1 MPLRIAAG
9 ERLYMLEE
17 FSRLLALRSQ
27 VDVAQPDLCHC
38 GGLSLGKRIAAL
50 AQQQDI
56 LLAPHVSVGPVALC
70 AAVHFGWSTPNVL
83 VQDNFRS
90 TTFPGGANWSAAR
103 AACSCATAWGTP
115 SAPGEIFGSPGGG
128 GAGDSLT

>member
-1 MPLRIAAG
+1 LLKEVKAALPLRIAAG

-17 FSRLLALRSQ
+17 FSRLLALRA

-83 VQDNFRS
+83 VQENFSEYAVPENRVVWPKNGPV
-90 TTFPGGANWSAAR
+90 PGRPVNGYLPR
-103 AACSCATAWGTP
+103 A
-115 SAPGEIFGSPGGG
+115 
-128 GAGDSLT
+128 